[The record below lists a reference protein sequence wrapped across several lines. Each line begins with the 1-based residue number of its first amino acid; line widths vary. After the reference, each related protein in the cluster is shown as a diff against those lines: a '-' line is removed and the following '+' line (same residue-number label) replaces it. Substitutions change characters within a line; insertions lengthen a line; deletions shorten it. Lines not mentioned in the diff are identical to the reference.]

1 MRHPLPLHCETVNI
15 INSISVPFAPRLT
28 ERDPGR
34 EKISTG
40 LGNVLVNTTGDN
52 VDPRG
57 TFVVFKDKAVEAT
70 SEDGTPAL
78 KVTTLEQDGDEM
90 VVTEGW
96 IPKQAFQE
104 VGEAYYLPTYRY
116 SATGALIGGATR
128 GFLAAGISGAV
139 AGVAGGLAASKAG
152 DNSLVRSGAGI
163 AAGALALTGM
173 QLALYG
179 NQGIPSALFAGGV
192 AGIVAAGAGE
202 GDAAVRDAMLG
213 GTAMGLA
220 AELSTGL
227 PLGMLTGSA
236 ATAIGARAS
245 TRTGQVLLSAASGAA
260 LTTVQALLSGNS
272 PLLAA
277 GIGAA
282 IGASGALVG
291 PAMGQLARNASKA
304 VEPVVAKGVNK
315 LLEGRGEKTYQV
327 ASALPQALAFGSLG
341 ASLGLVSP
349 ALTPVGIALGAVA
362 GGLHGYHRAGKR
374 IDELQTLQEK
384 RLAELGAPARSDQE
398 EAA

>member
-1 MRHPLPLHCETVNI
+1 MSFYTRPTVNI
-15 INSISVPFAPRLT
+15 ITSIAAPFTPKLT

-34 EKISTG
+34 EKVSTG
-40 LGNVLVNTTGDN
+40 LENVLVNTTGDI
-52 VDPRG
+52 VDPRA
-57 TFVVFKDKAVEAT
+57 TFVVFKDQAVEAT

-78 KVTTLEQDGDEM
+78 KVTSLEQEGEE
-90 VVTEGW
+90 VVVKEGW
-96 IPKQAFQE
+96 IPKEAFRE
-104 VGEAYYLPTYRY
+104 VGDAYYLPTYRY
-116 SATGALIGGATR
+116 SPTSALIGGATR
-128 GFLAAGISGAV
+128 GFLAAGLPGAV

-152 DNSLVRSGAGI
+152 DNSLVRSGVGI

-202 GDAAVRDAMLG
+202 GDATVRDAMLG

-220 AELSTGL
+220 AELATGL
-227 PLGMLTGSA
+227 PMGMLTGSA

-245 TRTGQVLLSAASGAA
+245 TRTGQVLLSAATGAA

-282 IGASGALVG
+282 VGASGALVG
-291 PAMGQLARNASKA
+291 PSIGQLGRNVQKS
-304 VEPVVAKGVNK
+304 VEPLVAKGVGK
-315 LLEGRGEKTYQV
+315 VLEGRGEKAYQV
-327 ASALPQALAFGSLG
+327 ASAVPQALAFGSLG
-341 ASLGLVSP
+341 ASLGLLSP
-349 ALTPVGIALGAVA
+349 ALTPVGIAVGAVA
-362 GGLHGYHRAGKR
+362 GGLNGYHRAGKR
-374 IDELQTLQEK
+374 IEELKELQEK
-384 RLAELGAPARSDQE
+384 RLADIGPSNTNPE